1 MRLAIQSSR
10 TTEEGMEIDFP
21 LTRQN
26 ISEMTGTTLYTV
38 SRLLSAWEKQGIV
51 TSGRK
56 KVVVTD
62 MGKLK
67 ILADLDPLAES

>member
-1 MRLAIQSSR
+1 
-10 TTEEGMEIDFP
+10 MEIDFP

-62 MGKLK
+62 LGKLK
-67 ILADLDPLAES
+67 TLADLDPMGDS